1 MNGTPTPNRILR
13 SRHVPTPKFEE
24 RKKNLFGESNESVT
38 TPRRTSARRPVI
50 REYDED
56 SDLGP
61 MSPLQFSS
69 SPTNFNRHHGIMN
82 ESMSNRRKN
91 FTNILDEMSIEQKYS
106 LKKLTVNLGRKVCID
121 SDDDYLPKSKLT
133 TDIDSEDGVAPLC
146 ESMEKMATDP
156 STPITTA
163 NAFCDKEN
171 YEKQLKTPSE
181 STTSTASAD
190 QLFRGQSFRK
200 ALLLDAELTPN
211 ETESTSQMP
220 RHEKETNIDRPKAK
234 TSLIFNEPTFSTK
247 SFYGSSSA
255 TKSSLLNRFGNG
267 ITVNDEKRFPIVND
281 EKKFPI
287 MSIISK
293 FKKQSSTHQKQ
304 QSQKRTK
311 WTGPTLWRHGGIQ
324 KATRFKRRSNLVKH
338 SKNTHKA
345 LDTTT
350 TSSTSID
357 SIENNN
363 QRSAMKIS
371 QRSTPD
377 TNKRHQSIL
386 KVRNSPQISKRA
398 TGTTSDADS
407 EYEDD
412 DDDDDENDP
421 LLKGIGILRNATK
434 DTENDESET
443 QPNRKFFKS
452 KVNTAT
458 KKYQIMNGLCA
469 TLKRGNDFKLE
480 LPAKRVQRSKGMG
493 FSCDSIQIEIEIHEM
508 HLYFQFPVDRSIT
521 LLRIC
526 CRQKNRMMS
535 SSMVLQKIAM

>member
-1 MNGTPTPNRILR
+1 MDGTPTSNRILR

-24 RKKNLFGESNESVT
+24 RKKNLFGESNETVT
-38 TPRRTSARRPVI
+38 TPRRTSVRRPVI

-69 SPTNFNRHHGIMN
+69 SPTNFNRHHGIIK
-82 ESMSNRRKN
+82 ESMSNRHKN
-91 FTNILDEMSIEQKYS
+91 FTNILNEMSIEQKYS
-106 LKKLTVNLGRKVCID
+106 LKRLTVNLGRKVCID
-121 SDDDYLPKSKLT
+121 SDDDDLPKSNVT
-133 TDIDSEDGVAPLC
+133 TDIDNEDGVAPLC
-146 ESMEKMATDP
+146 ESMGKMATDP
-156 STPITTA
+156 PTPITTA
-163 NAFCDKEN
+163 NAFCDEEN

-181 STTSTASAD
+181 STTHIASTD

-211 ETESTSQMP
+211 EAESTSQMP
-220 RHEKETNIDRPKAK
+220 RHDKEASIDRPKAK
-234 TSLIFNEPTFSTK
+234 TSLIFSEPTISTK
-247 SFYGSSSA
+247 SFYGLSSA
-255 TKSSLLNRFGNG
+255 ANSSLLNRFGNG
-267 ITVNDEKRFPIVND
+267 ISVNDEKRFPIVID

-293 FKKQSSTHQKQ
+293 FKKQSSTHRKQ
-304 QSQKRTK
+304 QSSKRSK
-311 WTGPTLWRHGGIQ
+311 WTGPSLWRHGGIH
-324 KATRFKRRSNLVKH
+324 KPTRFKRCSNSVKH

-345 LDTTT
+345 LDITT

-363 QRSAMKIS
+363 QRTAKKIS
-371 QRSTPD
+371 RRSTFD
-377 TNKRHQSIL
+377 TKKRHQAIL
-386 KVRNSPQISKRA
+386 KDQNSPQISNRA

-421 LLKGIGILRNATK
+421 LLKGIGILCGATK
-434 DTENDESET
+434 DTENDEPET
-443 QPNRKFFKS
+443 QMNRKFFKS
-452 KVNTAT
+452 KANTVT
-458 KKYQIMNGLCA
+458 KKYQIINGLCA

-480 LPAKRVQRSKGMG
+480 LPAKRVRRSKGMG
-493 FSCDSIQIEIEIHEM
+493 FSLDSNKIEIEINELHF
-508 HLYFQFPVDRSIT
+508 YFQFPVSRSIT

-526 CRQKNRMMS
+526 CRRKNRMMS
-535 SSMVLQKIAM
+535 ISQIIAT